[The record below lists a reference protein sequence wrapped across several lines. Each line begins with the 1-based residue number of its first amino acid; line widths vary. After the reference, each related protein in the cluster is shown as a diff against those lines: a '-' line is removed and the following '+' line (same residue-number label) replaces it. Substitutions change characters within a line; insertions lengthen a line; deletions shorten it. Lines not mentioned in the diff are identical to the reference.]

1 MDDIKT
7 RDFRMISKLT
17 IGQLRALP
25 MFKAH
30 EKDTTETAMAMATG
44 KIPVNTAYEAKQWK
58 AMEREAK
65 SPEEAKKKQVVAT
78 QKSGE
83 LG

>member
-1 MDDIKT
+1 
-7 RDFRMISKLT
+7 
-17 IGQLRALP
+17 

-30 EKDTTETAMAMATG
+30 EKDITETAMAMATG
-44 KIPVNTAYEAKQWK
+44 KIPVKTAFEAKQWK

-65 SPEEAKKKQVVAT
+65 SPEETKKKQVVT

-83 LG
+83 LGQSFSIKMNST